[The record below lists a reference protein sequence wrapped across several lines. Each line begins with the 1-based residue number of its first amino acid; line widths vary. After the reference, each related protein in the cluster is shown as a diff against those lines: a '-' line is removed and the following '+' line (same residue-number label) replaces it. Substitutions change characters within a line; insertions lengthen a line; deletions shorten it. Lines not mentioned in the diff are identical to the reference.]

1 MPVRHKVLRMIEPA
15 QSLADWTLPLL
26 LVAAFTVGLLLL
38 IVYTAYFFVWIPVI
52 TIIVCL
58 ICLMVMVVAAIR
70 KQRRQ
75 TISLLLAMLAFVAI
89 AAALDKGGN
98 SLRSSLRWLLWSRR
112 FKAEVLA
119 QPSADGEFK
128 HMEWEATGFAGVANN
143 TAYLVFDPAD
153 SLAAHPMGEFTGIP
167 CKVPSVNRLEHHWY
181 SVRFYTDENWSDCPV
196 AKAEIIDRYKAATCI
211 PFSAKPSITPHTREW
226 YTPLILR
233 GGLRVIVTGA
243 DAVGGRIVVKYGYN
257 DQINNRVE
265 VAADAGDYVYP
276 SDVRRNAD
284 NELLYVKASGVA
296 GGISHE
302 TVLFEYDLRGRRLVR
317 HQRVANDGL
326 PTECPEG
333 TPSP

>member
-1 MPVRHKVLRMIEPA
+1 MVAIPEVVEKVSWR
-15 QSLADWTLPLL
+15 LPL
-26 LVAAFTVGLLLL
+26 LVAASTTIALLLL
-38 IVYTAYFFVWIPVI
+38 FVFSPYSGFLCLFLIAPV
-52 TIIVCL
+52 VCL
-58 ICLMVMVVAAIR
+58 TFVVLLVVAAFR
-70 KQRRQ
+70 KRSHQFLSLFA
-75 TISLLLAMLAFVAI
+75 SLLVFLGI
-89 AAALDKGGN
+89 SGALLKN
-98 SLRSSLRWLLWSRR
+98 EKILRDHGRWLLESRQL
-112 FKAEVLA
+112 KAEVLS

-153 SLAAHPMGEFTGIP
+153 SLTAHSTGEFTGIP
-167 CKVPSVNRLEHHWY
+167 CKVPSVDRLEHHWY
-181 SVRFYTDENWSDCPV
+181 SVRFYTDEDWSDCPV
-196 AKAEIIDRYKAATCI
+196 TMAEIIDRYKAATCI

-226 YTPLILR
+226 DTPLILR
-233 GGLRVIVTGA
+233 GGLRVIVSGA

-276 SDVRRNAD
+276 SDVRLNAD

-302 TVLFEYDLRGRRLVR
+302 TILFEYDLRGRRLVR
-317 HQRVANDGL
+317 RQRVANDGL

-333 TPSP
+333 KPSP